1 MCAEDFYSVYCCCK
15 QEKERSRV
23 KEKLERYTKDG
34 LVLLIDVLDLHL
46 PRTGKKVKFLFLCN
60 MVDSILWKSLVLM
73 RWFLDL
79 SFCTLMCSVRM
90 YALYSEINVSKVLIP
105 KWGSFKRK
113 KWANFKPTFS
123 SLVCLNILLSSLL
136 FLSFS
141 QLLLG
146 FFLCWSFSLSL
157 SLFVRSCVIHF
168 LELASIMAEFSCYL
182 PL

>member
-1 MCAEDFYSVYCCCK
+1 MCAEDFYPVYCCCK
-15 QEKERSRV
+15 EEKERSRV

-60 MVDSILWKSLVLM
+60 MVDSIVWKFLVLM
-73 RWFLDL
+73 KWFLDL
-79 SFCTLMCSVRM
+79 SFSTLMCSVHM

-105 KWGSFKRK
+105 KWGSFK
-113 KWANFKPTFS
+113 PTFS
-123 SLVCLNILLSSLL
+123 SLVCLNVLSSLL

-157 SLFVRSCVIHF
+157 SLFVLSFVIHF
-168 LELASIMAEFSCYL
+168 LELASIMTEFSGYL

>member
-1 MCAEDFYSVYCCCK
+1 VCAEDFYPPYCCCK

-23 KEKLERYTKDG
+23 KEKLERYTKEG

-46 PRTGKKVKFLFLCN
+46 PRTGKKVKFLFLSN
-60 MVDSILWKSLVLM
+60 VVDSILWKSLVLM

-79 SFCTLMCSVRM
+79 SFCTLMCSVHM

-105 KWGSFKRK
+105 KWGF
-113 KWANFKPTFS
+113 FKPTFS
-123 SLVCLNILLSSLL
+123 SLVCLNVLLSSLL

-146 FFLCWSFSLSL
+146 FFLCLSFFLSL
-157 SLFVRSCVIHF
+157 SLFVRSFVIHF
-168 LELASIMAEFSCYL
+168 LELASIMAQFSCYL
-182 PL
+182 LL